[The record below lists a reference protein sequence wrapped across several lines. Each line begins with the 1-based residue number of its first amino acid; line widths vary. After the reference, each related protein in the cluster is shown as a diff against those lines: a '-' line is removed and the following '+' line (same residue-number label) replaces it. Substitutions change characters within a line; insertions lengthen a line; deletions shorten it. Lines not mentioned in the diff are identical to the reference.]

1 VAADGGDDG
10 RTAVVMDPQPL
21 WVAAIT
27 PILLETDIA
36 VVATATTA
44 RDALDELERHRPD
57 LFVVEPAVGGPALLA
72 EARSLL
78 PDLRIVAIAASAD
91 PDQVDQALTAGAV
104 AYVIKTAQPADIRA
118 GIRQA
123 FHSSIF
129 LPSPRRPLAQP
140 AAAAAPETGTL
151 TPREVEILKLAAAGR
166 PNAELARMLWVTE
179 QTVKFH
185 LSNIYRKLGVANRT
199 EASRWAQLNGL
210 LDEDA
215 GAQHEPA

>member
-1 VAADGGDDG
+1 
-10 RTAVVMDPQPL
+10 
-21 WVAAIT
+21 
-27 PILLETDIA
+27 
-36 VVATATTA
+36 
-44 RDALDELERHRPD
+44 
-57 LFVVEPAVGGPALLA
+57 VVEPAVGGAALLA

>member
-1 VAADGGDDG
+1 VAADGGGNG

-123 FHSSIF
+123 FHSSRRRGGHSRS
-129 LPSPRRPLAQP
+129 PQPQPRPRR
-140 AAAAAPETGTL
+140 
-151 TPREVEILKLAAAGR
+151 GR
-166 PNAELARMLWVTE
+166 
-179 QTVKFH
+179 
-185 LSNIYRKLGVANRT
+185 
-199 EASRWAQLNGL
+199 
-210 LDEDA
+210 
-215 GAQHEPA
+215 

>member
-1 VAADGGDDG
+1 
-10 RTAVVMDPQPL
+10 MDPQPL

-27 PILLETDIA
+27 PILLETDIT
-36 VVATATTA
+36 VVATATTPQG
-44 RDALDELERHRPD
+44 ALDELERHRPD

-140 AAAAAPETGTL
+140 TAAMPETGSL
-151 TPREVEILKLAAAGR
+151 TPREIEILKLAAAGR

-210 LDEDA
+210 LDED
-215 GAQHEPA
+215 GGTQRDPA